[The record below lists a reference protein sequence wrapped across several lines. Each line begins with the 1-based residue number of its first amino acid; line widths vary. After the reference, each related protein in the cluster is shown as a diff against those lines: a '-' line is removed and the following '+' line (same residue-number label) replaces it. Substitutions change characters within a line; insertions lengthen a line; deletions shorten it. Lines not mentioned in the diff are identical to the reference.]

1 MRSPSCGCWPVDTA
15 CGCPVA
21 TSPSSSRGAGRAG
34 TLHGQGGLTPS
45 VDSVSSHTMWSGW
58 THVLCEPCVI
68 SLSPDHQLG
77 TICESFEFLPNP
89 MLPKNLPKILHN
101 LLGFP
106 HTSHLWGG
114 GLKEHIP
121 RVLCTQRTLIIFTQ
135 IPVLHLL
142 NSPCFYKPLPLPD
155 PTRPLEFPD
164 PFSSL
169 YPSSGSLIP
178 PGYT

>member
-21 TSPSSSRGAGRAG
+21 TSLSSSRGAGRAG

-68 SLSPDHQLG
+68 SPSPDHQLG

-89 MLPKNLPKILHN
+89 MPPKNLPKILHN

-121 RVLCTQRTLIIFTQ
+121 RVLCTQRTLIISTQ
-135 IPVLHLL
+135 PCSRSGTHSLPFSLRALIKYTEMNHDIPSLL
-142 NSPCFYKPLPLPD
+142 RVGKLLTAWLESPCL
-155 PTRPLEFPD
+155 
-164 PFSSL
+164 
-169 YPSSGSLIP
+169 
-178 PGYT
+178 